1 MRACRTMLTH
11 VHCRFEVRKV
21 KANIYKNRKILIFF
35 MIMIALASLGVRALI
50 GYRFH
55 ETALMYVGIP
65 FVIALVLIMVRPVN
79 TVSWKKRYLIRLTDA
94 FIIMFGSSVVL
105 FEGFVCVVM
114 FIPIYL
120 IIMLLIFTAEWFNQR
135 VKQKGRKNLSLHLL
149 PALVLFSAFEGVS
162 PEVSFDRN
170 ESVSVTRVVTASV
183 AEIKHN
189 LQQPMDLKTKR
200 PWFLHLF
207 PMPYE
212 IKAGSLNAGDVHEIH
227 FRYYRW
233 FVTNVHEGKMLLEIS
248 QVEDDRIKTTF
259 LEDTSYFSNYLRL
272 KNTEIFLE
280 ALGPNQTRVTLRI
293 DYERT
298 LDPYWYFSPVSRY
311 GVSKT
316 ADFLITEVLAHERH

>member
-1 MRACRTMLTH
+1 M
-11 VHCRFEVRKV
+11 V
-21 KANIYKNRKILIFF
+21 
-35 MIMIALASLGVRALI
+35 MIALASLGVRALG
-50 GYRFH
+50 GYHFH
-55 ETALMYVGIP
+55 ETALLYVGIP
-65 FVIALVLIMVRPVN
+65 FLIAVILIMVRPVRA
-79 TVSWKKRYLIRLTDA
+79 VSWKKRYVIRLTDA

-105 FEGFVCVVM
+105 FEGFICVAM

-120 IIMLLIFTAEWFNQR
+120 IIMLLMFTFEWFDQR
-135 VKQKGRKNLSLHLL
+135 AKQKGRKNLSLHLL
-149 PALVLFSAFEGVS
+149 PALVLFSSFEGVS
-162 PEVSFDRN
+162 PETSFERN
-170 ESVSVTRVVTASV
+170 ESVNVTRVVSTSV

-189 LQQPMDLKTKR
+189 LQQPMDLKTQR

-212 IKAGSLNAGDVHEIH
+212 IKAGSLNPGDVHEIN

-233 FVTNVHEGKMLLEIS
+233 FVTNMHEGKMMLEIS

-259 LEDTSYFSNYLRL
+259 LEDSSYFSNYLRL

-280 ALGPNQTRVTLRI
+280 ALAPNITRVTLRI
-293 DYERT
+293 DYERS

-316 ADFLITEVLAHERH
+316 ADFLITEVLTHDQQ